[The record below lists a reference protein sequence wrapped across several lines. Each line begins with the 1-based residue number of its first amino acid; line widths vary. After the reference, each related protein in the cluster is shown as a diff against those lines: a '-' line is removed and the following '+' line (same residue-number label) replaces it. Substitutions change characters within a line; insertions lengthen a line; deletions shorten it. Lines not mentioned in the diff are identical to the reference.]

1 MRTTKNIVAKH
12 KELSEEVERLSEQR
26 HLSPNE
32 KKSLQVLK
40 KLKLAYKDA
49 IAQDSRLSYDD

>member
-1 MRTTKNIVAKH
+1 MRTIKNIVAKH

-32 KKSLQVLK
+32 KKNLQVLK

-49 IAQDSRLSYDD
+49 IAQDPRLSYDD